1 MELERYLK
9 WDLDGNG
16 QLVLI
21 NNKKILSLLGLVKL
35 NLCFTMIIL
44 AEWARVRD
52 RDWCG
57 TANGAM
63 MRLLSL
69 KIGFSN
75 SQVTSHR
82 ARKLEWERDVYFTSN
97 RRKVWSF

>member
-1 MELERYLK
+1 
-9 WDLDGNG
+9 
-16 QLVLI
+16 
-21 NNKKILSLLGLVKL
+21 
-35 NLCFTMIIL
+35 
-44 AEWARVRD
+44 VRD

-69 KIGFSN
+69 KIGCSN

-97 RRKVWSF
+97 RRKVWSFYTEILFGMLRRKNNMTSKVI